1 MLKEIKFKRKKYKLI
16 LTKHA
21 LERMEERDISRS
33 LVEEVIESGDSL
45 QKKTKGKWWVY
56 KKIKGRVD
64 NDICLS
70 ISIEDPNLIVI
81 TTLINWRP
89 KKWNFHMIK
98 MQML

>member
-21 LERMEERDISRS
+21 LERMKERDISRS
-33 LVEEVIESGDSL
+33 IVEEIVETGESI
-45 QKKTKGKWWVY
+45 QKKTKDKWWVY
-56 KKIKGRVD
+56 KKIKRRND

-89 KKWNFHMIK
+89 KK
-98 MQML
+98 